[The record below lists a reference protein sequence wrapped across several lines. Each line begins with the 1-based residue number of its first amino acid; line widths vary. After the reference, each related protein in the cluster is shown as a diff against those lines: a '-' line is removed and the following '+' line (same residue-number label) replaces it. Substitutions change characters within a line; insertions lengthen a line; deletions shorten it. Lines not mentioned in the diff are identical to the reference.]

1 VEVTLITK
9 IKEIQL
15 REGLTDS
22 EMAKRLNCSRQLYQ
36 GIRTGKIPLGNKI
49 LKGISVA
56 FPELQANILIFLA
69 SDAKNCPDNANKNP
83 LKEASRA

>member
-9 IKEIQL
+9 IKEIQS

-36 GIRTGKIPLGNKI
+36 GIRTGKIPPGSKV
-49 LKGISVA
+49 LKGISIA
-56 FPELQANILIFLA
+56 FPELQADILLFLA
-69 SDAKNCPDNANKNP
+69 SDAKNCPDNAQKNP
-83 LKEASRA
+83 LKAASRA